1 MENPSFSQQFKL
13 VSAQANY
20 WVIFILP
27 LLFSGL
33 IVWLTLNKMIYPF
46 DSGPII
52 SKNALEEIALYVTS
66 AFCFACLLRFL
77 RNKEKFFLWASGL
90 LMLLHFREI
99 HPPNANLVTYFGLI
113 WFFYYAYKN
122 HHFFAD
128 YLRSRYLITL
138 LGVGF
143 FSYLVA
149 VSTDERV
156 WRDLIPIPGEQE
168 FHQQLEET
176 LELVGH
182 IAIGCA
188 LLFATKKTPQ
198 NHAEIKSGDNIPV

>member
-1 MENPSFSQQFKL
+1 MENPSFSQQLKL

-20 WVIFILP
+20 WIIFILP
-27 LLFSGL
+27 LLLSGL
-33 IVWLTLNKMIYPF
+33 IVWLTLNRIYPY
-46 DSGPII
+46 DRDPII
-52 SKNALEEIALYVTS
+52 AKNTLEEIALYVTS
-66 AFCFACLLRFL
+66 AFCFMCLLRFL

-99 HPPNANLVTYFGLI
+99 HPPHADLVTYFGLI
-113 WFFYYAYKN
+113 WFFHYAYKN

-128 YLRSRYLITL
+128 YLQSRYLITL

-143 FSYLVA
+143 FSYLIA

-156 WRDLIPIPGEQE
+156 WKDFIPIPGERE
-168 FHQQLEET
+168 FHNKLEET
-176 LELVGH
+176 LELIGH

-188 LLFATKKTPQ
+188 LLFASKKPPE
-198 NHAEIKSGDNIPV
+198 NHAGTKSGDNLPV